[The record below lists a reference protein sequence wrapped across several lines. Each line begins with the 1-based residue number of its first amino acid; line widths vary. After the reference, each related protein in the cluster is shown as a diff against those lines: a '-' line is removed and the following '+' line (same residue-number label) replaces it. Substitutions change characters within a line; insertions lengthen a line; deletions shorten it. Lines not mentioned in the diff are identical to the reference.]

1 MIQCKRAYDPASPAD
16 GYRVLIDRL
25 WPRNMRKDHLVL
37 NAWLP
42 DTGPTTPLR
51 KAFKSGAMNF
61 ADFCA
66 GYRQELT
73 AHPEH
78 WWPLLEPARQGTLTL
93 VYSAKDTEHNNA
105 VVLREWLEEELDKQG
120 PQSSPVCYAGS
131 HLK

>member
-1 MIQCKRAYDPASPAD
+1 MFS
-16 GYRVLIDRL
+16 
-25 WPRNMRKDHLVL
+25 
-37 NAWLP
+37 
-42 DTGPTTPLR
+42 PTTSLR
-51 KAFKSGAMNF
+51 KAIKSGAMNF

-78 WWPLLEPARQGTLTL
+78 GWRLLEPARHGTLTL
-93 VYSAKDTEHNNA
+93 VYSAKDTAHNNA
-105 VVLREWLEEELDKQG
+105 VVLMEWLEEELDKQG